1 MTSHWRR
8 LAAPIIARVLAES
21 REKPEAEVRAALR
34 RAYLFGP
41 REHHPY
47 RVWLDEVRIQTGL
60 RRITAR
66 VRRLQGRPPQ
76 PPDPRQQE
84 LLPEEGM

>member
-1 MTSHWRR
+1 MTSHWRM

-21 REKPEAEVRAALR
+21 KGKPDAEVRAALR
-34 RAYLFGP
+34 SAYPFGP

-47 RVWLDEVRIQTGL
+47 RVWLDEIRIQTGR
-60 RRITAR
+60 RRITSH

-76 PPDPRQQE
+76 ESDPRQQM
-84 LLPEEGM
+84 LVLEEGM